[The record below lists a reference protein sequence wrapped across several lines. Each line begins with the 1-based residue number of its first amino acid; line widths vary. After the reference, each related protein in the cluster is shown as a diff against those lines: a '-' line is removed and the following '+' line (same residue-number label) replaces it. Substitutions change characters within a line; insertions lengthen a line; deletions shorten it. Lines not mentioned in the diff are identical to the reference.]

1 MAKRV
6 NAGYMSGYYSQ
17 GSLRTRDMTP
27 SHGHREKPRE
37 IDAGVDVCLTCK
49 RKECT
54 GKCKNIKD
62 RKVRS

>member
-17 GSLRTRDMTP
+17 ASLRTRDMTH
-27 SHGHREKPRE
+27 SQGHREKPRE
-37 IDAGVDVCLTCK
+37 IDADVDVCLTCK